1 MAAIRKLKK
10 KTSSKRISSSKKS
23 RARLV
28 EFQPFLIESLEDPEV
43 SANYLTDAIEHGDIN
58 LFLLAVRNVIEA
70 RGGMG
75 KASKGLP
82 NIHRVSLYKALSKNG
97 NPLFSTMIDI
107 LDSLGFG
114 LKPYVKSKR
123 RVA

>member
-1 MAAIRKLKK
+1 MKF
-10 KTSSKRISSSKKS
+10 TS
-23 RARLV
+23 
-28 EFQPFLIESLEDPEV
+28 FQKYLIERLQDPKF
-43 SANYLTDAIEHGDIN
+43 AALYLTDAIKEGDVDS
-58 LFLLAVRNVIEA
+58 FLLAVRDIIEA